1 MRRFAVHAPIEPAS
15 RQMTSRRRQA

>member
-1 MRRFAVHAPIEPAS
+1 MRRIAVHAPIEPAS